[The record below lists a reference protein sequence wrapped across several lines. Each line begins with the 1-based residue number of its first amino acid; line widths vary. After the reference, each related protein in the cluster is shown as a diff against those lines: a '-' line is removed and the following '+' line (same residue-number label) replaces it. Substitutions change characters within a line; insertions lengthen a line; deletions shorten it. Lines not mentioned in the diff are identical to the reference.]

1 MAPKQVREAAA
12 WMGRKSYR
20 VRLEKFGIARLQ
32 QIARDNGKLGGRP
45 RKQSKEAGK

>member
-20 VRLEKFGIARLQ
+20 VRLEKFGLERLQAIAR
-32 QIARDNGKLGGRP
+32 ANGRKGGRP
-45 RKQSKEAGK
+45 PKEKEKE